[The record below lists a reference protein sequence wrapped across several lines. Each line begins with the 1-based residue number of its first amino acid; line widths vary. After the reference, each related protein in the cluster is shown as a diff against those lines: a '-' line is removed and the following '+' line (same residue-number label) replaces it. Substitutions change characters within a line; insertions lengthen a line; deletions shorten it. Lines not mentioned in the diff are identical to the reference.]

1 MIIGSAGVLILAI
14 AFTADPGSAGKPDN
28 DGKKMLTDKEK
39 NVIENKGTEPPFSG
53 EYVHH
58 KTDGT
63 YSCKRCGA
71 ELFRSEDKFDSRSGW
86 PSFDDAIEESVK
98 MIPDPDGMRTEI
110 VCSSCDAHLGHAFE
124 GEGFTDKNIRHCVN
138 SVSLDFVPETHA
150 RQTDRAIFAGGCYWG
165 VEYYFSGIPGV
176 ISVTSGFI
184 GGHVDNPTYEQV
196 CSGQT
201 GHAEAVEIVFDVSK
215 TSYEELAR
223 LFFEIHDPT
232 QLDRQGPD
240 IGDQYRSAVFF
251 LDDEQ
256 REIAQKLVADLER
269 KGFDI
274 VTKMVRAGQ
283 FWPGPDYHQD
293 YYERSGKSPYC
304 HARVK
309 RF

>member
-1 MIIGSAGVLILAI
+1 MIIGSAGILLLAI
-14 AFTADPGSAGKPDN
+14 ALASGPGSAGKPGN
-28 DGKKMLTDKEK
+28 DGKKMLTNKEK

-53 EYVHH
+53 KYVHH
-58 KTDGT
+58 KEDGT

-71 ELFRSEDKFDSRSGW
+71 KLFRSGDKFDSQSGW
-86 PSFDDAIEESVK
+86 PSFDYAIEGSVK
-98 MIPDPDGMRTEI
+98 MISDPDEMRTEI
-110 VCSSCDAHLGHAFE
+110 ICSSCDAHLGHTFE
-124 GEGFTDKNIRHCVN
+124 GEGFTDKNLRHCVN
-138 SVSLDFVPETHA
+138 SISLNFAPETHA

-165 VEYYFSGIPGV
+165 VEYYFSEKPGV

-196 CSGQT
+196 CSGKT
-201 GHAEAVEIVFDVSK
+201 GHAEAVEVVFDVSK

-256 REIAQKLVADLER
+256 REIARKLVAELER

-274 VTKMVRAGQ
+274 VTQMVRAEQ
-283 FWPGPDYHQD
+283 FWPGPDYHQE
-293 YYERSGKSPYC
+293 YYERSGKRPYC